1 VGFLSTHGISMLN
14 GLAIGSLLFTMAIGI
29 SLIFGLVQTLNLAHG
44 SLFLAG
50 AYAGFRITSEGMP
63 GGLVLAL
70 VVGALVGGVAG
81 LLLALIIK
89 PLPEHLDQALL
100 TLGLAFIVADLFS
113 TVFGDDVHSVAPPEW
128 LSGTVFLGE
137 DAYPVYR
144 VALIVV
150 GLLLAVGVY
159 VVFERTR
166 LGALARAAV
175 ADAEMLSALGV
186 RTRQVVLSVFV
197 IGGAFAGLG
206 GALGGP
212 VLGAYPGL
220 DGEVLVL
227 TLTVVVIGG
236 LGSIPGAFLGAL
248 IVGQLQTLGF
258 ALLPQFASVLVF
270 VTMAAVLAIRPQ
282 GLLGQPSMIYK

>member
-1 VGFLSTHGISMLN
+1 MDFLSTHGISVLN

-44 SLFLAG
+44 SLFLLG
-50 AYAGFRITSEGMP
+50 AYAGYAFTSEGTP
-63 GGLVLAL
+63 GGLGLAVLVAAVL
-70 VVGALVGGVAG
+70 GGLAG
-81 LLLALIIK
+81 LLLSLVMR

-100 TLGLAFIVADLFS
+100 TLGLAFILADGFS
-113 TVFGDDVHSVAPPEW
+113 AIFGDDVHSVAPPEW
-128 LSGTVFLGE
+128 LSGTVFLGG

-150 GLLLAVGVY
+150 GVVLAIGVY

-186 RTRQVVLSVFV
+186 RTRRVVVGVFV
-197 IGGAFAGLG
+197 VGGAFAAAG

-212 VLGAYPGL
+212 ILGAYPGL

-227 TLTVVVIGG
+227 ALTVVVIGG
-236 LGSIPGAFLGAL
+236 LGSIPGAFVGAL

-270 VTMAAVLAIRPQ
+270 MTMAAVLALRPE
-282 GLLGQPSMIYK
+282 GLLGKPSLIYK